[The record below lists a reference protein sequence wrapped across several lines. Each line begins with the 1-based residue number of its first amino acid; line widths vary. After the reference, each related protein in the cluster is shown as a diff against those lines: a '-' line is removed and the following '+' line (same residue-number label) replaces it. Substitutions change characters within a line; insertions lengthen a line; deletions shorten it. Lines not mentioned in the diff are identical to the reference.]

1 MPITLRPHQD
11 RALAAMDK
19 HDKGQIIVPTGGGK
33 TFIMIQDCLR
43 RLNSGAQT
51 IVVVAPR
58 ILLANQLCE
67 EFMQQIDSKSVHVAH
82 CHSGETKYF
91 HSTKS
96 DKVGLFVNTARTAGE
111 SAIVFTTYHSL
122 HRVIDSGIDIDC
134 AYFDEAHNSC
144 TRHFFTAVAA
154 CSLHSRSTYFFTATP
169 RIAVSHGRGMNNAEI
184 YGQVIE
190 NVPAP
195 ELINNG
201 SIVSPT
207 VVPFE
212 QDIERLKV
220 NAHENDADTVDNI
233 IADLDEQ
240 HAAKILVAVPS
251 SRVLGNMIGK
261 TNLLQRL
268 SDRGYN
274 VLHVTSKFGA
284 FVNKKKVN
292 REEFFKTLTAW
303 GADPTK
309 KFVIF
314 HYSILSEGI
323 NVPGLTHCVLL
334 RNLNVVEMA
343 QTIGRVIRLNRDDSA
358 AIREGKITPGVLSMY
373 KKPTGFVTVPVYK
386 NYGKNTIQRLQRVVD
401 SIFVQGVAP
410 DSYVR

>member
-1 MPITLRPHQD
+1 MPITLRPHQV
-11 RALAAMDK
+11 RALDAMNRN
-19 HDKGQIIVPTGGGK
+19 DKGQIIVPTGGGK

-43 RLNSGAQT
+43 RLQSGAKT
-51 IVVVAPR
+51 VVVVAPR

-67 EFMQQIDSKSVHVAH
+67 EFMQQIDTKSVHVCHA
-82 CHSGETKYF
+82 HSGETKHF

-96 DKVGLFVNTARTAGE
+96 DKIGLFVNTARTAGE

-144 TRHFFTAVAA
+144 TRHFFTSVAA
-154 CSLHSRSTYFFTATP
+154 CSLHSRSSYFFTATP

-212 QDIERLKV
+212 QDIERLKQF
-220 NAHENDADTVDNI
+220 AHENDADTVDNI

-303 GADPTK
+303 GADPEK

-343 QTIGRVIRLNRDDSA
+343 QTIGRVIRLNKDDAA
-358 AIREGKITPGVLSMY
+358 AIRDGSVTPGVLSMY